1 MSPRTPKQ
9 FEDIR
14 EERKALIMDV
24 ALYLF
29 ANTGFHST
37 TITQIAKHAGISKGL
52 MYIYFKSKEDL
63 LSTII
68 EKSVS
73 EIYNY
78 FDLNKDG
85 YLSEEEFEFFI
96 RKLGR
101 IIYEKQTF
109 WRLFFQVLM
118 QTEVREQFLNNFLG
132 TESLFKSAREY
143 KEGYFISSSMKIISE
158 YFVRKQN
165 TKGAEYDPWLEF
177 NMFMLTLKGFAL
189 TYIYMDQE
197 KDDDEYIKKTVNN
210 IIKIYK

>member
-9 FEDIR
+9 FDDIR
-14 EERKALIMDV
+14 EERKALIMEV

-29 ANTGFHST
+29 ANVGFHAT
-37 TITQIAKHAGISKGL
+37 TITKIAKHAGISKGL

-63 LSTII
+63 LSAII
-68 EKSVS
+68 DKSVS

-78 FDLNKDG
+78 FDLNRDG
-85 YLSEEEFEFFI
+85 FLTEEEFEFFI

-132 TESLFKSAREY
+132 TESLFKSAKEY
-143 KEGYFISSSMKIISE
+143 KEGSFISNIMKIITE
-158 YFVRKQN
+158 YFIRKQK
-165 TKGAEYDPWLEF
+165 TKGDDYDPWLEF

-189 TYIYMDQE
+189 TYIYMDQD
-197 KDDDEYIKKTVNN
+197 KDDDEYFEKTVNN
-210 IIKIYK
+210 IITIYK